1 MSGRG
6 GIGVFG
12 GTFNPIH
19 LGHLRAAEE
28 VREAE
33 RLDEVRFVP
42 AALPP
47 HKEAATLVTAAHRLR
62 MVELAV
68 AGVPGFRVSTVELE
82 RGGVSYSVDTL
93 RAVRSEVS
101 DAARIVFVVGYDAF
115 RDFHTWKEHATIFA
129 LCDVVVVSRPPWP
142 ATLAREEIPLAAR
155 EAFWYDSISEVFR
168 HPSGHVLKLQRI
180 TALDISAASIR
191 TRLADGRSIR
201 FLVPSAVAEYIAEH
215 RLYRQEDAPR

>member
-1 MSGRG
+1 VSGRG
-6 GIGVFG
+6 GIGLFG
-12 GTFNPIH
+12 GSFNPIH

-33 RLDEVRFVP
+33 QLDEVRFVP

-47 HKEAATLVTAAHRLR
+47 HKEVASLVTASHRLR

-93 RAVRSEVS
+93 RAVRTEVG

-115 RDFHTWKEHATIFA
+115 RDFHTWKEHAAIFG
-129 LCDVVVVSRPPWP
+129 LCDVVVVTRPPAP

-155 EAFWYDSISEVFR
+155 ETFWYDSDSEVFR

-191 TRLADGRSIR
+191 TRLAGGRSIR
-201 FLVPSAVAEYIAEH
+201 FLVPPSVAEYIVAH
-215 RLYRQEDAPR
+215 RLYRQEEPPR